1 MVIEGKYKNG
11 KKDGYGE
18 YYTKRGDVLKCEWKE
33 GKPDG
38 HGRIVRSTGEEFDA
52 QWKNGQLLLSKRV
65 ASGE

>member
-18 YYTKRGDVLKCEWKE
+18 YYTKRGEWKE